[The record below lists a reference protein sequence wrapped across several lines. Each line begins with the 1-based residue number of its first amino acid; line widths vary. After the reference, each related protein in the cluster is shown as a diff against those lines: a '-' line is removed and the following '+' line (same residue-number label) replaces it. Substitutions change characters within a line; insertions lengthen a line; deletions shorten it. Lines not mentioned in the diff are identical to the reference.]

1 MTIPL
6 RRSLG
11 AVRRRWLVI
20 LVPLTFAASVLAL
33 GGSCADDSAPLL
45 RPIAESADATSAAVS
60 MPPILL
66 PLRPPAAVLSGVPAS
81 NTAELENA
89 IARSID
95 LMMEWLGVRG
105 NELNVE
111 HAEDMEWAS
120 SCVGINR
127 PGEVCGQVLTQ
138 GYLVRLIDRFGGL
151 HTLHMRQDGSAEW
164 AGEVRVEG
172 VVIAVDVAR
181 AVLTVEVSSI
191 PTEFRLVSGSIQMTK
206 GPSSLAVI
214 APMFLGT
221 SIELAFD
228 ANPAGEGPSV
238 VAWLTELP

>member
-1 MTIPL
+1 VTIPL

-11 AVRRRWLVI
+11 VARRRWLAI
-20 LVPLTFAASVLAL
+20 LVPLTFAASVLVL
-33 GGSCADDSAPLL
+33 GGSCASDSAPVF
-45 RPIAESADATSAAVS
+45 RPIAESSNVTSAAVS
-60 MPPILL
+60 TPPTLL

-81 NTAELENA
+81 DTAELENA

-95 LMMEWLGVRG
+95 LMMEWLGVKA

-111 HAEDMEWAS
+111 HAEDVRWAS
-120 SCVGINR
+120 SCVGIKR
-127 PGEVCGQVLTQ
+127 PGEVCGQVLTL

-164 AGEVRVEG
+164 AGEARVHG
-172 VVIAVDVAR
+172 VVIAGDVAR
-181 AVLTVEVSSI
+181 AVLTVEVSGV
-191 PTEFRLVSGSIQMTK
+191 PTEFRLVSGSTQMAK
-206 GPSSLAVI
+206 DPSSPAVT

-228 ANPAGEGPSV
+228 ANPVGEGPAV
-238 VAWLTELP
+238 VAWLAELP